1 MIALLQYVNDNRDSL
16 RPDFLSM
23 TLLIIAIVTG
33 LVVWALRLMDRAV
46 VSQEFSLMLAG
57 FLVASAA
64 AAMVGVYFLMS
75 DYMVYM
81 HQSKLLFQEPYS
93 SSGFVILD
101 DQVSLDAFSNPKQST
116 LDVASLFE

>member
-1 MIALLQYVNDNRDSL
+1 
-16 RPDFLSM
+16 M

-33 LVVWALRLMDRAV
+33 LVVWALRLMDKAL

-81 HQSKLLFQEPYS
+81 NQTELLFQSQYS
-93 SSGFVILD
+93 SDYLVLD
-101 DQVSLDAFSNPKQST
+101 ESVSKTQLSDMDLAMFDIANLPSH
-116 LDVASLFE
+116 